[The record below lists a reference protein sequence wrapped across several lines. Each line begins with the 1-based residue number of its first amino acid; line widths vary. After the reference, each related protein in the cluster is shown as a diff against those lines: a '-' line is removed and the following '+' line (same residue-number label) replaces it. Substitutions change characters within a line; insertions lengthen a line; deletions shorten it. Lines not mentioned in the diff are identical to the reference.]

1 MQITRILSI
10 GALLLITS
18 MALLSCTGKRPVNI
32 GVSDSGLAPCPASP
46 NCVSSDAGDSS
57 HSIPPLQLEVP
68 PDVAWITAREL
79 VARLPRTLIVQET
92 SGYLHA
98 ECQSALF
105 GFVDDLELHLRPAE
119 NIIAIRS
126 ASRLG
131 YADFGVNRRRV
142 EALRHALIKRDIVR

>member
-1 MQITRILSI
+1 MQISRIPPI
-10 GALLLITS
+10 GAILLIAG

-32 GVSDSGLAPCPASP
+32 GVSDSGLAPCPTSP
-46 NCVSSDAGDSS
+46 NCVSSDAVDNS
-57 HSIPPLQLEVP
+57 HSIPPLQLDVP
-68 PDVAWITAREL
+68 PNAAWKTAREL
-79 VARLPRTLIVQET
+79 VAQLPRTHIVQET

-98 ECQSALF
+98 ECQSALL

-142 EALRHALIKRDIVR
+142 EALRQALIKQDVVR